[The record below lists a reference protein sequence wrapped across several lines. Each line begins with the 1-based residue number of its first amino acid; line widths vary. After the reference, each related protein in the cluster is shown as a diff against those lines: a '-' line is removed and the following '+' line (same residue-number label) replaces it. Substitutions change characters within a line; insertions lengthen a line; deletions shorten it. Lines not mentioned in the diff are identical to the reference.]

1 MLLKS
6 SEKIAAGAAETTFV
20 VIANPEANTPT
31 VATKANMARD
41 DGKRLNMPKSY
52 S

>member
-41 DGKRLNMPKSY
+41 DGKRLNMPKLY

>member
-20 VIANPEANTPT
+20 VTAKPEANTPIT
-31 VATKANMARD
+31 PIKANMARD
-41 DGKRLNMPKSY
+41 DGDQFNMPKSY

>member
-20 VIANPEANTPT
+20 AMAKPEANTAIAPI
-31 VATKANMARD
+31 KASAARD
-41 DGKRLNMPKSY
+41 DEERLNMHKSY

>member
-20 VIANPEANTPT
+20 VTAKPEANTPI
-31 VATKANMARD
+31 VATKANMVRD
-41 DGKRLNMPKSY
+41 DWERLDMPKSY